1 MSLRARDYPPVNS
14 ALHLLN
20 TRQFVQAL
28 SANIQQADKIAIAV
42 VHKVTVI
49 VVHCRATLFS
59 AKERDLARLLEGV
72 WPLWL
77 FSGFCCKN
85 LIKLQLSATMIQ
97 LNSPAHDYVQKRTEM
112 RKRVGWRGSRTGP
125 VERERSVTFL
135 RSFLFLFLCSLFGL
149 KGVRAEP
156 MEMNSGR
163 SLHAD

>member
-1 MSLRARDYPPVNS
+1 
-14 ALHLLN
+14 
-20 TRQFVQAL
+20 
-28 SANIQQADKIAIAV
+28 
-42 VHKVTVI
+42 
-49 VVHCRATLFS
+49 
-59 AKERDLARLLEGV
+59 
-72 WPLWL
+72 
-77 FSGFCCKN
+77 
-85 LIKLQLSATMIQ
+85 MIQ

-135 RSFLFLFLCSLFGL
+135 RSFFFFFFLCGLFGL